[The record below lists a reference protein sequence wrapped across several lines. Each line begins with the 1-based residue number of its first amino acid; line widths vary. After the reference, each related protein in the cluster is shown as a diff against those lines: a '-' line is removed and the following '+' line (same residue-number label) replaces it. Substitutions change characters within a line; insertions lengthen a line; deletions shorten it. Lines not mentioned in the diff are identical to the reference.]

1 MILALANVAKLAW
14 SILETLAAF
23 CCWFLVILP
32 RIIRA
37 DAGACQRRYLVKY
50 GVYFG
55 ITITTIAALIL
66 YFGKPYK
73 LLALDLAVWV
83 IALGYAFGF
92 WGFAVVAKLLAEK
105 IK

>member
-1 MILALANVAKLAW
+1 MLQNWHGQFWRLWRRFAVGFW
-14 SILETLAAF
+14 WF
-23 CCWFLVILP
+23 CQEVFGLML
-32 RIIRA
+32 
-37 DAGACQRRYLVKY
+37 GLGQRRHLVKY